1 MIVQRKRIGIIGGLG
16 ALGAADIF
24 FKLVQ
29 ATPSSSGGELFDLMF
44 EQRSFDEPEAAGSSE
59 AGLTAR
65 KLYVFDMIRHFEAR
79 RADVVLL
86 PCFISHT
93 FLDEI
98 ANEIRVPILDLR
110 EALVSHLQCRYPNAR
125 RIGVL
130 TSDRVRQHRLFE
142 HALERVGLSVV
153 QPTLD
158 AQRSALMPAIYGAQ
172 GIKSGHL
179 QGEAVDL
186 LEGVCRDLLAHGAEL
201 IVPGFTEIP
210 IIIESLRDRGLP
222 IVDSNRVYA
231 GHAVSATAGAKAK
244 SFKVGVVGGVGPAAT
259 ADFLQKIVHNTAAA
273 RDQDHIKLVVEQNP
287 QIPDRTANLIGN
299 GPDPTVALYATCK
312 KLESG
317 DADLIAI
324 PCNTAHA
331 FVQRIQPYLSIPI
344 VNMLHETVHHLRD
357 KHPECR
363 RVGLLATSGTL
374 GSRVYH
380 DAVEASGL
388 EALAPDE
395 ENQDRVMNAIY
406 GEKGVKAGYTDGE
419 CREELLVALAHL
431 VERGAQAV
439 ILGCTELPLLLA
451 QSPAFPVAGTHI
463 VLLDPTDILAR
474 KCVALAQDS
483 LVHTQGVT

>member
-1 MIVQRKRIGIIGGLG
+1 MNPQRKRIGIIGGLG

-29 ATPSSSGGELFDLMF
+29 ATPSASGRDQYDLMF
-44 EQRSFDEPEAAGSSE
+44 EQRPFDEPEAAGSDE
-59 AGLTAR
+59 ASLTAR
-65 KLYVFDMIRHFEAR
+65 KLYVFDMVRHFEAR
-79 RADVVLL
+79 QADAVLL

-98 ANEIRVPILDLR
+98 AGEVRVPLLDMR
-110 EALVSHLQCRYPNAR
+110 DALVSHVQRRHPEAR

-130 TSDRVRQHRLFE
+130 TSDRVRRHRLFE
-142 HALERVGLSVV
+142 IAFERAGLAVI
-153 QPTLD
+153 QPAPDL
-158 AQRSALMPAIYGAQ
+158 QRTALMPAIYGAN

-179 QGEAVDL
+179 QGEAIDL
-186 LEGVCRDLLAHGAEL
+186 LEAACRSLLDQGAEL

-210 IIIESLRDRGLP
+210 IVIEALRERGLP

-231 GHAVSATAGAKAK
+231 GHAVTDAGNTKARP
-244 SFKVGVVGGVGPAAT
+244 FKVGVVGGVGPAAT
-259 ADFLQKIVHNTAAA
+259 ADFMRKIVLNTTAA
-273 RDQDHIKLVVEQNP
+273 RDQDHIKIVVEQNP
-287 QIPDRTANLIGN
+287 QIPDRTANLIGD

-312 KLESG
+312 KLEAG

-331 FVQRIQPYLSIPI
+331 FVERIQPYLSIPI
-344 VNMLHETVHHLRD
+344 VNMLHETVRHLREH
-357 KHPECR
+357 HPGCR

-380 DAVEASGL
+380 EAVEGAGL
-388 EALAPDE
+388 EAIAPDE
-395 ENQDRVMNAIY
+395 ANQARVMNAIY
-406 GEKGVKAGYTDGE
+406 GEKGVKAGYTEGE
-419 CREELLVALAHL
+419 CRDDLMLALAHL

-451 QSPAFPVAGTHI
+451 QSAAFPVARTHV

-474 KCVALAQDS
+474 KCVALAHGDS
-483 LVHTQGVT
+483 P

>member
-1 MIVQRKRIGIIGGLG
+1 MNVQRKRIGIIGGLG

-29 ATPSSSGGELFDLMF
+29 ATPSASGREQFELMF
-44 EQRSFDEPEAAGSSE
+44 EQRPFDEPEAAGSGQ

-65 KLYVFDMIRHFEAR
+65 KLYVFDMVRHFEAR
-79 RADVVLL
+79 QADAVLL
-86 PCFISHT
+86 PCFVSHT

-98 ANEIRVPILDLR
+98 ASEVRVPILDLR
-110 EALVSHLQCRYPNAR
+110 DALVSHLRRRCPEVR
-125 RIGVL
+125 RIGVM

-142 HALERVGLSVV
+142 RGFEHAGLTVI
-153 QPTLD
+153 QPTPD
-158 AQRSALMPAIYGAQ
+158 VQREALMPAIYGAQ

-179 QGEAVDL
+179 QGEAIDL
-186 LEGVCRDLLAHGAEL
+186 LERACRDLMSQGAEL

-210 IIIESLRDRGLP
+210 IVIEALRERGLP

-231 GHAVSATAGAKAK
+231 GHAVSDVGRAKAK
-244 SFKVGVVGGVGPAAT
+244 SFKIGVVGGVGPAAT
-259 ADFLQKIVHNTAAA
+259 ADFLRKIVHNTSAA

-287 QIPDRTANLIGN
+287 QIPDRTANLIGD

-312 KLESG
+312 KLEAG

-331 FVQRIQPYLSIPI
+331 FVERIQPYLSIPI
-344 VNMLHETVHHLRD
+344 VNMLHETVRHLRHE
-357 KHPECR
+357 HPECE

-374 GSRVYH
+374 ASRVYH
-380 DAVEASGL
+380 EAIEAAGL
-388 EALAPDE
+388 HALVPNE
-395 ENQDRVMNAIY
+395 LNQARVMNAIY
-406 GEKGVKAGYTDGE
+406 GEKGVKAGGTDGA
-419 CREELLVALAHL
+419 CREDLLAALAHL

-451 QSPAFPVAGTHI
+451 SSPAFPVAGRHV

-474 KCVALAQDS
+474 SCVVLGRGA
-483 LVHTQGVT
+483 